1 MSNISLILA
10 ESSLEL
16 IPKEIQNHPSVISH
30 SKKLGKP
37 ASTILLDNSWHYAA
51 MKGIQNENKRGRPD
65 IVHFSLLEACSIPLY
80 FEKKLSVY
88 VHTLND
94 KVIRVGEGIHLPK
107 SFHRFT
113 GLIEKLFYEKRIESE
128 GKKLLEMNDM
138 SFSKLIEEINPKNV
152 IGLSS
157 IGMSSS
163 FCDAAKSLTDNSCIV
178 IGGFQKC
185 HFSDSTVSKID
196 QLVSIDSVS
205 LESHVVTARIL
216 YEYEKTIFK

>member
-1 MSNISLILA
+1 MSSLSLILA
-10 ESSLEL
+10 ESSLEMV
-16 IPKEIQNHPSVISH
+16 PTEIQNHPSVISH

-37 ASTILLDNSWHYAA
+37 PSNILLDNSWHYAA

-80 FEKKLSVY
+80 FEKKLTIY
-88 VHTLND
+88 IHTLND
-94 KVIRVGEGIHLPK
+94 KVIKVGDDIHLPK
-107 SFHRFT
+107 SFHRFA
-113 GLIEKLFYEKRIESE
+113 GLIEKLFYEKRIESG
-128 GKKLLEMNDM
+128 GKKLLEINDM

-157 IGMSSS
+157 VGRPSS
-163 FCDAAKSLTDNSCIV
+163 FCDVARSLTENSCVV
-178 IGGFQKC
+178 IGGFQKS

-196 QLVSIDSVS
+196 QLVNVNSES

>member
-1 MSNISLILA
+1 MSNLSLILA
-10 ESSLEL
+10 ESSLEMV
-16 IPKEIQNHPSVISH
+16 PTEIQNHPSVISH
-30 SKKLGKP
+30 SKKLGKSP
-37 ASTILLDNSWHYAA
+37 SNILLDNSWHYAA

-80 FEKKLSVY
+80 FEKKLTIY
-88 VHTLND
+88 IHTLND
-94 KVIRVGEGIHLPK
+94 KVIKVGDDIHLPK
-107 SFHRFT
+107 SFHRFA
-113 GLIEKLFYEKRIESE
+113 GLIEKLFYEKRIESR
-128 GKKLLEMNDM
+128 GKKLLEINDM

-157 IGMSSS
+157 VGRPSS
-163 FCDAAKSLTDNSCIV
+163 FCGVARSLTENSCVV
-178 IGGFQKC
+178 IGGFQKS

-196 QLVSIDSVS
+196 QLVNVNSES

>member
-1 MSNISLILA
+1 MDNLSLILA

-16 IPKEIQNHPSVISH
+16 IPKEIQNHPSVLSH

-37 ASTILLDNSWHYAA
+37 PSNILLDNSWHYAA

-65 IVHFSLLEACSIPLY
+65 IVHFSLLEACSIPLF
-80 FEKKLSVY
+80 FEKKLSIY

-94 KVIRVGEGIHLPK
+94 KVIKIGDDVHLPK

-128 GKKLLEMNDM
+128 GKRLLEINDM
-138 SFSKLIEEINPKNV
+138 SFSKLIEEIKPKNV
-152 IGLSS
+152 VGLSS
-157 IGMSSS
+157 VGKPSS
-163 FCDAAKSLTDNSCIV
+163 FSDVAESLSENSCII
-178 IGGFQKC
+178 IGGFQKS

-196 QLVSIDSVS
+196 QLVSIDSNS
-205 LESHVVTARIL
+205 LESHIVTARIL

>member
-1 MSNISLILA
+1 MDNLSLILA

-16 IPKEIQNHPSVISH
+16 IPKEIQNHPSVLSH

-37 ASTILLDNSWHYAA
+37 PSNILLDNSWHYAA

-80 FEKKLSVY
+80 FEKKLSIY
-88 VHTLND
+88 IHTLND
-94 KVIRVGEGIHLPK
+94 KVIKVGDNIHPPK
-107 SFHRFT
+107 SFHRFA

-128 GKKLLEMNDM
+128 GKILLEMDDM
-138 SFSKLIEEINPKNV
+138 SFSKLMEEINPKNV
-152 IGLSS
+152 VGLSS
-157 IGMSSS
+157 VGKPSSYY
-163 FCDAAKSLTDNSCIV
+163 DVAKSLTENSCIV
-178 IGGFQKC
+178 IGGFQKT
-185 HFSDSTVSKID
+185 HFSESTVSKID
-196 QLVSIDSVS
+196 HLVSIDPNS